1 MFELSK
7 QKIRGKVRL
16 IAEDE
21 TSKPKPKHCTL
32 ERRTIQAVS
41 VDNNWVANIGLDLY
55 EKAAIEDLY

>member
-7 QKIRGKVRL
+7 QNIRGKVRL

-41 VDNNWVANIGLDLY
+41 VDNN
-55 EKAAIEDLY
+55 